1 MVATTARTTPTRP
14 TGESTCRWCGV
25 DAPMSGSRQRPPS
38 DYRQLRRETE
48 RRQLYAVIA
57 VLVLLGGGLI
67 ALIWGPG
74 AAITGVACLI
84 LGAGLIVGLWLL
96 LTVIER
102 WTED

>member
-1 MVATTARTTPTRP
+1 M
-14 TGESTCRWCGV
+14 
-25 DAPMSGSRQRPPS
+25 
-38 DYRQLRRETE
+38 
-48 RRQLYAVIA
+48 YAVIA